1 LRLPHR
7 RTIFSDTTRALDDA
21 IAQLADAPQ
30 KQNPNA
36 PDTVAERD
44 KALRD
49 GSNITSGSRV
59 RILSP
64 LQFCRCPA
72 RMGTTGQLSSQQRCS
87 HRHPR
92 FSQREKLASGVQHYL
107 FHSAAT
113 QALCH
118 FRLSVIA
125 STSFMTGRS

>member
-92 FSQREKLASGVQHYL
+92 FSQAWRTSLGCPTRLARPPATAV
-107 FHSAAT
+107 AARKNT
-113 QALCH
+113 RH
-118 FRLSVIA
+118 FNSI
-125 STSFMTGRS
+125 